1 MAALKNN
8 NNKTYKRVRC
18 GAFSFFFFFSDFS
31 WAMGVTC
38 ERSRCWRRLLFI
50 TFSGI
55 LFLQSLPPA
64 VFGRVKPQGLALAG
78 GWCGSHSSK
87 RCPVAGQQLCI
98 CLWREEEQLCPY
110 PREWIELKNLW
121 DYFTL
126 SPTSVLLFNCSPFS
140 EQFWRGLIGGGKIY
154 FKLLSSLIHILFM
167 MYFYQQYFVIQLPLL
182 NVTWIKNV
190 ITFLS
195 VT

>member
-1 MAALKNN
+1 MPSGLGTPERAPALHEVVCTGSQADPTHLVFHQAHILKMAALKNN
-8 NNKTYKRVRC
+8 NNNSKTYKRVRC
-18 GAFSFFFFFSDFS
+18 GAFSFFFFSDFS

-38 ERSRCWRRLLFI
+38 ERSRCCRRLLFI

-55 LFLQSLPPA
+55 LFLRSLPPA

-78 GWCGSHSSK
+78 GWWCGSHSSK

-126 SPTSVLLFNCSPFS
+126 SPPVCYYLIALPFLNS
-140 EQFWRGLIGGGKIY
+140 FGGG
-154 FKLLSSLIHILFM
+154 
-167 MYFYQQYFVIQLPLL
+167 
-182 NVTWIKNV
+182 W
-190 ITFLS
+190 
-195 VT
+195 